1 MSFLRFA
8 RIHLLAVFMTWAMGP
23 AGSVAK
29 DVFELSVTG
38 ENGTSLFSVEVAD
51 DDVERARG
59 LMYRRSMA
67 DNSGMLFDFGDEQN
81 ITMWMRNT
89 YISLD
94 MLFIDAN
101 GRIGHI
107 ATNTTPLSDTII
119 PSRIKAQFVLEINAG
134 IARQQGIE
142 VGDRVHGPAIDD
154 RL

>member
-1 MSFLRFA
+1 MRRTAAGWLQLRNQQDLRHELVSHQLDLELGWFD
-8 RIHLLAVFMTWAMGP
+8 RQSIGDLL
-23 AGSVAK
+23 SVA
-29 DVFELSVTG
+29 D
-38 ENGTSLFSVEVAD
+38 NDA
-51 DDVERARG
+51 ERARG

-67 DNSGMLFDFGDEQN
+67 DNSGMLFDFGNERD

-107 ATNTTPLSDTII
+107 AANTTPLSDTVIS
-119 PSRIKAQFVLEINAG
+119 SRIKAQFVLEINAG
-134 IARQQGIE
+134 IARRQGIE

>member
-1 MSFLRFA
+1 
-8 RIHLLAVFMTWAMGP
+8 
-23 AGSVAK
+23 
-29 DVFELSVTG
+29 
-38 ENGTSLFSVEVAD
+38 
-51 DDVERARG
+51 
-59 LMYRRSMA
+59 MA

-107 ATNTTPLSDTII
+107 AASTTPLSDAII

-134 IARQQGIE
+134 IAKRQGIE
-142 VGDRVHGPAIDD
+142 VGDHVHGPAIDD
-154 RL
+154 RF

>member
-8 RIHLLAVFMTWAMGP
+8 RIHLLAVFMAWAMGS
-23 AGSVAK
+23 AEGVAK
-29 DVFELSVTG
+29 DVFNLSVTG
-38 ENGTSLFSVEVAD
+38 ENGTRQFSVEVAD

-67 DNSGMLFDFGDEQN
+67 DNSGMLFDFRDEQN

-107 ATNTTPLSDTII
+107 AASTTPLSDTII

-134 IARQQGIE
+134 IAKRQGIE
-142 VGDRVHGPAIDD
+142 VGDLVHGPAIDD
-154 RL
+154 RF